1 MIDHQELGT
10 LYTVNEAIE
19 ITGYTLNQLRNW
31 RTPQRRDRAPFGYV
45 QIGHNVFYKAD
56 DLADHL
62 TATATQSYTYYPTKK
77 DD

>member
-1 MIDHQELGT
+1 MIDHQELGK

-56 DLADHL
+56 DLLNHL
-62 TATATQSYTYYPTKK
+62 TNQAPYTYYPTKK
-77 DD
+77 DN